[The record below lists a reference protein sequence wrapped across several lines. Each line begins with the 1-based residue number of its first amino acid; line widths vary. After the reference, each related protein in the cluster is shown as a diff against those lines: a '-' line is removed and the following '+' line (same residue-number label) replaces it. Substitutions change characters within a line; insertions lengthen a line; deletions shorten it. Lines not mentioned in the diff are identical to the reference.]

1 MITIQISL
9 ERYKMT
15 KQEFQQLLCLKE
27 DLCLFEHSFNLA
39 EEKWDI
45 ADIGDILDSINEES
59 VKALDYVIN
68 EQIKKL
74 TILNKK
80 KELK

>member
-1 MITIQISL
+1 
-9 ERYKMT
+9 MT

-27 DLCLFEHSFNLA
+27 DLCIFEHSFNLA
-39 EEKWDI
+39 EEKWD
-45 ADIGDILDSINEES
+45 ASDIGYILDPINAER
-59 VKALDYVIN
+59 VNALSYVIN